1 MSRTDEAAPWTP
13 PPPLPPRLHPRA
25 LHGSLLWS
33 RPEHAAAREALL
45 AFALGPGPLAVEV
58 GVDHAM
64 CILDHARRFPDTR
77 WLGLELRKRR
87 IAAAAPHAPPNCR
100 LVAGDARAV
109 LPLLPDGVVDRVDVW
124 FPTPATDPRHL
135 LFDAAFVAT
144 LARVL
149 RPGGRLTVVSDV
161 AALHAWIAD
170 ALAAWSP
177 ASPPPR
183 GPVLSRRERVCRR
196 DGIPVHL
203 GSWSPPPRDLLSPP
217 VGSDPGAGPPPRRD
231 P

>member
-1 MSRTDEAAPWTP
+1 MSAPEGAPWTP
-13 PPPLPPRLHPRA
+13 PPPLPARSRPTA
-25 LHGSLLWS
+25 MHGSLLWE

-45 AFALGPGPLAVEV
+45 AFVAGPGPLAVEV

-64 CILDHARRFPDTR
+64 CILDHARRWPETR

-87 IAAAAPHAPPNCR
+87 VAAASPHAPPNCR

-109 LPLLPDGVVDRVDVW
+109 LPLLPDHRVDRVDVW

-135 LFDAAFVAT
+135 LFGPAFVAT

-149 RPGGRLTVVSDV
+149 RPGGVLAVASDV
-161 AALHAWIAD
+161 APLHAWIAGW
-170 ALAAWSP
+170 LAAWTP
-177 ASPPPR
+177 ADPPPR

-196 DGIPVHL
+196 DGLPVRV
-203 GSWSPPPRDLLSPP
+203 GAWTPP
-217 VGSDPGAGPPPRRD
+217 VA
-231 P
+231 